1 LQCLSGKQV
10 FLFGA
15 QCRKLLHHLRL
26 LGHFSSESLRQEA
39 DPAVLFESIH
49 RWNVSVAHQLE
60 VTVILG
66 APAHGRIAQPPEMHI
81 QVLLKRPQQRSIC
94 TFVGDPHSNE
104 EAGEADYDA
113 GETCDREA
121 KEAHMHPVC

>member
-60 VTVILG
+60 VT
-66 APAHGRIAQPPEMHI
+66 AQPPEMHI